1 MFQAWRQET
10 RSSRDETM
18 ISWGEIHHQVGR
30 TGAPMQSWQKL
41 RSAWFLGRSP
51 IQISSCIQHDMG
63 ISSRDEYELC
73 QAPTGNVTSKL
84 YQQGCA

>member
-1 MFQAWRQET
+1 MEAGNEVIAGRDHDIVGGDT
-10 RSSRDETM
+10 SPSREDRGTN
-18 ISWGEIHHQVGR
+18 
-30 TGAPMQSWQKL
+30 AKL
-41 RSAWFLGRSP
+41 AEASHSAWFLGRSP